1 MRKSRVIRAKA
12 TGTYTDSEKN
22 PIRNIAMK
30 IFLVLVLCALIC
42 LPVQARI
49 AEPLASGISAVN
61 ASLDNPPD
69 NVSVYIVESQAAAAE
84 RNWTRVLFL
93 TTRGLT
99 WYPDDAELSCLQG
112 YSYRKMGQYA
122 KSVDLVSKGIHLD
135 PKPVRYA
142 NRGYGYL
149 ALGNYPAALVDAET
163 GIALNA
169 SYTTSYGV
177 KALALQGM
185 GRNAEA
191 LAAINT
197 ALVLDPESAH
207 FWHVKGRL
215 LTAGGNCTGARE
227 SLERSLALDPGYDLP
242 YPGFTGAREN
252 LAALDALCGPAPP
265 VPAATRSS
273 AGGIAVAGVT
283 VAILLFCTRR

>member
-1 MRKSRVIRAKA
+1 
-12 TGTYTDSEKN
+12 
-22 PIRNIAMK
+22 MK
-30 IFLVLVLCALIC
+30 FFLVLVLVALVC

-61 ASLDNPPD
+61 ASLDHPPD
-69 NVSVYIVESQAAAAE
+69 NVSVYITGAEAAAAE
-84 RNWTRVLFL
+84 RNWTSVLFL

-122 KSVDLVSKGIHLD
+122 KSVDLVSKGIRLD
-135 PKPVRYA
+135 PKPIRYA

-149 ALGNYPAALVDAET
+149 ALGNYSAALADAES

-169 SYTTSYGV
+169 SYSTTYGV
-177 KALALQGM
+177 KALALQGL
-185 GRNAEA
+185 GRNTEA
-191 LAAINT
+191 LAAIDT
-197 ALVLDPESAH
+197 ALALDPQNAH
-207 FWHVKGRL
+207 YWHVKGRI

-227 SLERSLALDPGYDLP
+227 SLERSLALDPAYDLP
-242 YPGFTGAREN
+242 SPGFNGAREN
-252 LAALDALCGPAPP
+252 LAELDALCGPAPI

-273 AGGIAVAGVT
+273 AGGIAVAGVI